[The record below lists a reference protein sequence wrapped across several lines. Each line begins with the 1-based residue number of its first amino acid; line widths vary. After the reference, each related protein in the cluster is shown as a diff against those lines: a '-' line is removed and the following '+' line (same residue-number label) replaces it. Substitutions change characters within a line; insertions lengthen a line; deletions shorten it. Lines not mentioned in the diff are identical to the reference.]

1 MKIACL
7 YARVSTNKQD
17 ADPQLIELRGYCSRN
32 GWAPDFEFVDAGI
45 SGGTRSRPGLDRL
58 MEDARRRRFQV
69 VVVWKFDRF
78 ARSVPHLVEA
88 LDEFNQLGVDFV
100 SISENID
107 TTTPH
112 GRLYFT
118 IVAAVAEYG
127 RSIIRENVKQGLE
140 VAKERLKKGPYTRK
154 GRDGKDVI
162 VTHIGRPYVKINL
175 EKAQALRAQGL
186 SWGKIAFKMMCSENT
201 LKSRLKSNG

>member
-7 YARVSTNKQD
+7 YARVSTNHQD
-17 ADPQLIELRGYCSRN
+17 ANPQLIELRGYCSRN

-45 SGGTRSRPGLDRL
+45 SGSKRSRPGLDQL
-58 MEDARRRRFQV
+58 MEGARRRRFQV

-78 ARSVPHLVEA
+78 ARSVPHLVDA
-88 LDEFNQLGVDFV
+88 LDEFHKLGIDFV

-112 GRLYFT
+112 GKLYFT

-127 RSIIRENVKQGLE
+127 RGIIRENVMQGLKI
-140 VAKERLKKGPYTRK
+140 AKERLKKGPYTRK
-154 GRDGKDVI
+154 GRNGTDEI

-175 EKAQALRAQGL
+175 DKAKALRAQGL
-186 SWGKIAFKMMCSENT
+186 SWGKIAFEMSCSENT